1 MYKDDLRLYL
11 RLLAYLK
18 PHKFR
23 MTAAILAMLGVSGL
37 TALLAYL
44 VKPVLDDVFF
54 GRVVPDVDRE
64 VLPALR
70 AQRSDLRDRV
80 SFGST
85 RNPNTRASMPVVK
98 GLRGTD

>member
-11 RLLAYLK
+11 RLLTYLK
-18 PHKFR
+18 PHKLR

-54 GRVVPDVDRE
+54 GQKE
-64 VLPALR
+64 NMLYL
-70 AQRSDLRDRV
+70 
-80 SFGST
+80 
-85 RNPNTRASMPVVK
+85 
-98 GLRGTD
+98 